1 MTAISE
7 VLARE
12 VLDSRGNPTVEVDV
26 VLSDGSAGS
35 STVPSGASTGAN
47 EALELR
53 DGDPARFRG
62 LGVLD
67 AIANVRDPIAPAIIG
82 HQPLDQ
88 RAIDGLLNELD
99 GTPDKSHLGA
109 NAILAVSLA
118 VARALAESEGRP
130 LYGSLNDGSP
140 MTLPVPMFNVIN
152 GGRHA
157 ENSTDF
163 QEFMVV
169 PIGFDTF
176 REALR
181 AGVEV
186 YRALEDLLR
195 TRKAST
201 TLGDEGGFAPPLS
214 SNREAVDL
222 TLAAIEGA
230 GYLPGVQCFL
240 ALDVAASELVLEDGR
255 YSLLREGTILQ
266 PGQLIERYEQWIADY
281 PIISIEDGMAE
292 EDWDGWRRMTQSL
305 GDRVQLVGDDLY
317 ATNTELIRKGTESS
331 ASNAVLIKTNQIG
344 TLTETLNAVRLS
356 REAGW
361 NVVISHRSGE
371 TTDDFISDLAVATA
385 AGQIKAGAPA
395 RGERTAKYNRL
406 LRIEE
411 ELGGAAVYAGRDAY
425 RRFIDRR

>member
-1 MTAISE
+1 
-7 VLARE
+7 
-12 VLDSRGNPTVEVDV
+12 
-26 VLSDGSAGS
+26 
-35 STVPSGASTGAN
+35 
-47 EALELR
+47 
-53 DGDPARFRG
+53 
-62 LGVLD
+62 
-67 AIANVRDPIAPAIIG
+67 
-82 HQPLDQ
+82 
-88 RAIDGLLNELD
+88 
-99 GTPDKSHLGA
+99 
-109 NAILAVSLA
+109 
-118 VARALAESEGRP
+118 
-130 LYGSLNDGSP
+130 
-140 MTLPVPMFNVIN
+140 MFNVIN

-317 ATNTELIRKGTESS
+317 ATNTELSRKGTESS